1 MRGLLAVLCGAVVL
15 TLAACSESKT
25 PQQRF
30 IEALQR
36 GNAPEA
42 SQVWLHMS
50 PQQRADFS
58 HGVGITPEVSQQHV
72 KNVIIR
78 HEIEQA
84 KKGGETSGGGQNHVT
99 ITPERTGGSL
109 LDLPSYAGPT
119 AKSPAPHD
127 SQ

>member
-1 MRGLLAVLCGAVVL
+1 LVAVLCGAIVL
-15 TLAACSESKT
+15 SFGGCSDSKT

-30 IEALQR
+30 VEALQR

-42 SQVWLHMS
+42 SQVWLHMT

-58 HGVGITPEVSQQHV
+58 HGVGMTPEVSQQSV

-78 HEIEQA
+78 HEMEQA
-84 KKGGETSGGGQNHVT
+84 EQGGEPLGGGQNQVT
-99 ITPERTGGSL
+99 ITPEGTGGTL
-109 LDLPSYAGPT
+109 LDLPSYAPS
-119 AKSPAPHD
+119 AKAPSADD